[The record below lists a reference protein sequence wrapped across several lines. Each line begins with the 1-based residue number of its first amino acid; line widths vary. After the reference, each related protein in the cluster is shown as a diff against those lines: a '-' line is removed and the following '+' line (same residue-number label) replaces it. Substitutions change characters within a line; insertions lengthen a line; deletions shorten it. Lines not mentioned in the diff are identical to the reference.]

1 MRTSVFR
8 FPLDVNQSQ
17 SQASIV
23 AGVHEDGIRLIM
35 RLVENGAP
43 FDIHHAARAE
53 FSAVLPGSAP
63 VMNPCMIFGQG
74 TVVYDFTGAE
84 VQEAGVVPCQLFLYN
99 PDGSLILSPKFTLVV
114 HENAAAGGEEVAAQ
128 KEYETLKKFVREISN
143 VQNVLGTLHE
153 EIYGDLDPNCKYD
166 KDFPYD
172 PDYKINNF
180 RSRIDVLEAARP
192 VTGSFSVGDAMWGK
206 SDDGYTATIELTA
219 NPLRS
224 GDVMLIL
231 PDGEDTRKAS
241 ADVVV
246 SVKSAENGAEA
257 DSIVLTAK
265 SKPTET
271 TLWYRYVVIK
281 RGVDDTTLLPV
292 ASIVGVHDVPTYV
305 TDWIDR
311 ADQATASNEQ
321 KIDNEVERLD
331 GEVERLDERIDNLP
345 QSSGGISVGRGEFT
359 IPLGDWE
366 DDYPDRAKVVFPA
379 ETFVVGDVVVVTPA
393 NDETREAANSAGLFI
408 RMAMSGDYDP
418 HDDQIMLARAT
429 TGLKPTED
437 MRFVYAVLHTDSDA
451 NALVTLIG
459 VDAAGGSEP
468 TLVDLSRFEGEPDT
482 ESGLIKGYITEVFG
496 EGEDAPKKVTEVV
509 YDDAGNIIK
518 IGNTA
523 INWGEEA

>member
-1 MRTSVFR
+1 MILFE
-8 FPLDVNQSQ
+8 VNARGEVKSTP
-17 SQASIV
+17 SRV
-23 AGVHEDGIRLIM
+23 AQGISMSDLVVLTEDNFNFVTM
-35 RLVENGAP
+35 RLFLPSGELIEDVQFTCVQTEGGRLWHAFMPAKAVKIHGILGYQIFARGINNGNILTGDEPTAVTAQVITNRGAVRVEPGIIDADMPETAEDLGAYTL
-43 FDIHHAARAE
+43 DSIYNMLDAIHAQYGNVYND
-53 FSAVLPGSAP
+53 VL
-63 VMNPCMIFGQG
+63 MHR
-74 TVVYDFTGAE
+74 
-84 VQEAGVVPCQLFLYN
+84 
-99 PDGSLILSPKFTLVV
+99 K
-114 HENAAAGGEEVAAQ
+114 
-128 KEYETLKKFVREISN
+128 
-143 VQNVLGTLHE
+143 
-153 EIYGDLDPNCKYD
+153 EIYGTDMVAYETP
-166 KDFPYD
+166 
-172 PDYKINNF
+172 
-180 RSRIDVLEAARP
+180 SRIDILEAARP
-192 VTGSFSVGDAMWGK
+192 VTGSFSVGDAMWVE
-206 SDDGYTATIELTA
+206 SDDGYTATIALTD
-219 NPLRS
+219 NPLQS

-231 PDGEDTRKAS
+231 PDGEATRKAS

-246 SVKSAENGAEA
+246 SVKSAENGDEA
-257 DSIVLTAK
+257 DAIVLTAK
-265 SKPTET
+265 SKPTAT
-271 TLWYRYVVIK
+271 TLWYRYVVMK
-281 RGVDDTTLLPV
+281 RGVDDTTMLPV

-311 ADQATASNEQ
+311 VDQATASNEQ

-468 TLVDLSRFEGEPDT
+468 TLVDLSRFEGVEQEDG
-482 ESGLIKGYITEVFG
+482 SIKGYITEVFG
-496 EGEDAPKKVTEVV
+496 EGEDAPTKVTEVV
-509 YDDAGNIIK
+509 YDEDGNIIK

-523 INWGEEA
+523 INWGEEG